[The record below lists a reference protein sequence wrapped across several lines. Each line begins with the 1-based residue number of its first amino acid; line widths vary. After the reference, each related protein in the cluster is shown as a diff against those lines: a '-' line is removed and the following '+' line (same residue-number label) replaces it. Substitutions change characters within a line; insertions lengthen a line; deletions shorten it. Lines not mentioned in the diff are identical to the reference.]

1 MLAEM
6 TKLFNFLLFE
16 RVESDA
22 ACWTLLGMDKSW
34 NILPSRYTIMYNLE
48 LFSKKNNYGQI
59 MNYCSLKTCGLTIKS
74 TKQLK
79 KI

>member
-48 LFSKKNNYGQI
+48 LFSKKTNNELLQSKNVWFNHQI
-59 MNYCSLKTCGLTIKS
+59 N
-74 TKQLK
+74 
-79 KI
+79 

>member
-48 LFSKKNNYGQI
+48 LFSKK
-59 MNYCSLKTCGLTIKS
+59 TITDK
-74 TKQLK
+74 
-79 KI
+79 